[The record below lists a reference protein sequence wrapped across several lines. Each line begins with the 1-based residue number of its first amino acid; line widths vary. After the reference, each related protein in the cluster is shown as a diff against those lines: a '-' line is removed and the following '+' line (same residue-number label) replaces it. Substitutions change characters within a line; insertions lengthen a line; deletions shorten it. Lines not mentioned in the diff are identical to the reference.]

1 MKELNATLTNVHPGA
16 LDAALR
22 AALPGKV
29 LGVSTYGP
37 ARPVSIWLD
46 DSTTPSEETTA
57 ANTANAHDPV
67 FLSADKT
74 AIQANGTDTAT
85 ITVSAPKPGAAAV
98 TLLVAGSAVPVTL
111 AGGVGAIQITSAD
124 PVSIP
129 VSVQNP
135 SNRSTDQIT
144 VEAQ

>member
-1 MKELNATLTNVHPGA
+1 MKELNITLTSVHPAA

-29 LGVSTYGP
+29 FGISSYGSV
-37 ARPVSIWLD
+37 RPISIWLD
-46 DSTTPSEETTA
+46 DSVTPVDEATA
-57 ANTANAHDPV
+57 ASIANGHDPV
-67 FLSADKT
+67 FLSVDRAT
-74 AIQANGTDTAT
+74 IQANGTDAAT
-85 ITVSAPKPGAAAV
+85 ITVSASRPGAAAV

-111 AGGVGAIQITSAD
+111 SGGVGAIQIASAD
-124 PVSIP
+124 PASILI
-129 VSVQNP
+129 SVQNP